1 MTDKAEPDQE
11 PVHVI
16 QPQPEIRNVESFS
29 LYLSKDK
36 RIDKGPKQ
44 EISSYSQVAT
54 NRYFVDKLLTHH
66 EDRRPASASW
76 APPTTCRGGSTRT
89 RGVSSW

>member
-1 MTDKAEPDQE
+1 MTDKAEPEQE
-11 PVHVI
+11 PAHVI

-54 NRYFVDKLLTHH
+54 NR
-66 EDRRPASASW
+66 
-76 APPTTCRGGSTRT
+76 
-89 RGVSSW
+89 

>member
-1 MTDKAEPDQE
+1 MHYLWLTTTGKAEPDHE

-54 NRYFVDKLLTHH
+54 SRYKYFFLDSYII
-66 EDRRPASASW
+66 D
-76 APPTTCRGGSTRT
+76 
-89 RGVSSW
+89 SS

>member
-1 MTDKAEPDQE
+1 MTDKAEPEQE
-11 PVHVI
+11 PAHVI

-54 NRYFVDKLLTHH
+54 NRH
-66 EDRRPASASW
+66 EYIFYIND
-76 APPTTCRGGSTRT
+76 
-89 RGVSSW
+89 SS

>member
-89 RGVSSW
+89 RGASSW